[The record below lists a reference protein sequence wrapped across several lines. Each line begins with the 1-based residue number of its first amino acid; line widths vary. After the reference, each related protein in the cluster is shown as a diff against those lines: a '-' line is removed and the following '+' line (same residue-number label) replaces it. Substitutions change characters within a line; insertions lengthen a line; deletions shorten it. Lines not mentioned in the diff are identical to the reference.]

1 MDVRQ
6 YFNALDF
13 TLFSEKGNRW
23 KYALGNAVNKTTE
36 KVSASNLHKLDIAI
50 IGVPVEKGV
59 YVGKQT
65 NVPNVIRRELYQ
77 LAGFQ
82 TKLNIADFGNLKAA
96 KTQKAVMLALRD
108 VVEYLN
114 ELGIVT
120 VVLGGSQELSFGIS
134 QAFKNQRFFTLS
146 CIDSM
151 LDVKRGTESFN
162 ASNFLSR
169 IFKTHANL
177 FQFSLLAYQSH
188 LVPVHLFDKVSGVNE
203 HCRLGL
209 LRDDI
214 SLSEPLLRNTDFL
227 SFDISAVKHSEA
239 PGTHTVNPNGL
250 RSEEACQLAKYAGL
264 SDKLSVFGLFGIDLL
279 KDKDEVTAK
288 LSAQII
294 WYLLEGQAHKPV
306 GEANNTKNRIKY
318 KVELKDIEQP
328 LVFLQCPETSRWWME
343 VQSVHGEKVLIACSE
358 NEYRQ
363 ASGNEIPELWLKY
376 VQKIDEFSK

>member
-6 YFNALDF
+6 YFNPLDF
-13 TLFSEKGNRW
+13 SLFSENGNMW
-23 KYALGNAVNKTTE
+23 KYSLGHAVKKSTE

-50 IGVPVEKGV
+50 IGVPFEKGV
-59 YVGKQT
+59 YIGKQT
-65 NVPNVIRRELYQ
+65 NIPNTIRRELYQ
-77 LAGFQ
+77 LTGFQ
-82 TKLNIADFGNLKAA
+82 NKINIADFGNLKAA
-96 KTQKAVMLALRD
+96 KTQKAIMLALRD

-120 VVLGGSQELSFGIS
+120 VILGGSQELSFGIS

-146 CIDSM
+146 CIDSN
-151 LDVKRGTESFN
+151 LDVKRGTESFSS
-162 ASNFLSR
+162 SNFLSR
-169 IFKTHANL
+169 IFKTQSNL

-188 LVPVHLFDKVSGVNE
+188 FVPNLLLSKTPGVDE

-214 SLSEPLLRNTDFL
+214 SLAEPLLRNTDFL

-239 PGTHTVNPNGL
+239 PGTLTVNPNGL

-264 SDKLSVFGLFGIDLL
+264 SEKICVFGLFGINLL
-279 KDKDEVTAK
+279 KDKDEITTK

-294 WYLLEGQAHKPV
+294 WYFLEGQTHK
-306 GEANNTKNRIKY
+306 NNEEPNPSEKRIKY
-318 KVELKDIEQP
+318 KVEVKDIEHP
-328 LVFLQCPETSRWWME
+328 LVFLQCPETFRWWME
-343 VQSVHGEKVLIACSE
+343 IQSVHGEKTLIACSDK
-358 NEYRQ
+358 EYQQ
-363 ASGNEIPELWLKY
+363 ASENEIPELWLKY